1 MKITL
6 TGFRC
11 HLDTELTI
19 ADGMI
24 TLLKGPSGIGKS
36 TIFQAIFWCLYGSL
50 RHIRNH
56 NNSRDKCSVTLEL
69 NQIPF
74 NINGSCEKLK
84 IMRQKS
90 PDLFRI
96 YVIKENG
103 TDIYEDK
110 VAQKIIDTAYGTK
123 ELFLAACYLVQN
135 GRSLLLTGTNAE
147 KMDLLN
153 KLSFNTEDPEE
164 FINTIDEELN
174 KIQAEFTSK
183 QALFTQACDIF
194 QRDINANNLDMS
206 KFLNPQHR
214 PALIQQLKEQQKLA
228 KELEVKVLQQE
239 RALGIQSSLET
250 TQIQLQKNLSQ
261 LRDVS
266 NEEIILLEK
275 ELHDLTQ
282 QNPEQR
288 ECLLKEL
295 QLIQDKLQS
304 IPPSSIQY
312 SEKDLMEAS
321 LLQREY
327 DTNIS
332 QCQKLGCPYDEE
344 SLNTEIKHLQNIIDI
359 QPRLQAYSQILTVQA
374 QLDKL
379 KGPMATDEDILI
391 AQDHLRKLQ
400 DSVNILKCPHC
411 QKPVRFMNNT
421 LIPGECEPASK
432 DIILEASL
440 HLNNLIEGRKRSLEI
455 KNLNQQLDSLKVL
468 VGDLHEHRDLKDLQV
483 LKDMKSPIEI
493 LQMKERLTELSRI
506 QVVKKPSESPHRIRE
521 ILSRQQHLE
530 RREKLITELEKLPP
544 ISMNTKDMT
553 IRIEWLRNE
562 IKNLREIQATRKTL
576 QQQLEDTREKLKQIH
591 IDTTVRS
598 QLVDIQKQ
606 IQENTY
612 ILNESEKIDIFLR
625 RQTELEK
632 EREELTNLHK
642 TVVNLQQ
649 LKHLAVEIECHALQ
663 GTVDSINVSLMEITE
678 KLFDDPISISLKLFK
693 TLKTTQRVKPS
704 VNISLNYKGGE
715 FDTISELSGGE
726 CDRISLAIT
735 IALAK
740 LHGAPFL
747 LLDECLASLDTQ
759 LKETAVKTLRQQLG
773 SQKTIIC
780 INHDSVEGIYDNI
793 IGL

>member
-1 MKITL
+1 MKIKL

-24 TLLKGPSGIGKS
+24 TLLRGPSGIGKS

-56 NNSRDKCSVTLEL
+56 NDSKGKCSVILEL
-69 NQIPF
+69 NRVPF
-74 NINGSCEKLK
+74 NISGTKFK

-96 YVIKENG
+96 YVIREDG
-103 TDIYEDK
+103 TEIYEDK

-135 GRSLLLTGTNAE
+135 GRSLLLTGTNTE

-164 FINTIDEELN
+164 FIDEIDKELN
-174 KIQAEFTSK
+174 RIQVEFISK

-206 KFLNPQHR
+206 IFLNPEHR
-214 PALIQQLKEQQKLA
+214 PALIEQLKEQQKLA

-250 TQIQLQKNLSQ
+250 TQTQLQKNLSQ

-275 ELHDLTQ
+275 ELEDLTQ

-288 ECLLKEL
+288 ECLQREL

-304 IPPSSIQY
+304 IQPSSIQY

-321 LLQREY
+321 ILQREY

-332 QCQKLGCPYDEE
+332 QCQKLGCPYDVE
-344 SLNTEIKHLQNIIDI
+344 SLNTEIKSLQNILDI
-359 QPRLQAYSQILTVQA
+359 QPRLQAYSQILTVQT

-379 KGPMATDEDILI
+379 KGPIATDEDILI

-411 QKPVRFMNNT
+411 QKPVRSMNNI
-421 LIPGECEPASK
+421 LVPGECEPVSK
-432 DIILEASL
+432 DRILEASL
-440 HLNNLIEGRKRSLEI
+440 HLDNLIEGRKRSLEI
-455 KNLNQQLDSLKVL
+455 KNLNQQLESLKVV
-468 VGDLHEHRDLKDLQV
+468 VGDLPDPKDLKNI
-483 LKDMKSPIEI
+483 KSPIEI

-506 QVVKKPSESPHRIRE
+506 QVVKKPSECPDRIRE
-521 ILSRQQHLE
+521 ILSRQHYLE

-544 ISMNTKDMT
+544 ISMDTTEMSN
-553 IRIEWLRNE
+553 RIGWLRNE
-562 IKNLREIQATRKTL
+562 LKNLREIQATRKAL
-576 QQQLEDTREKLKQIH
+576 QQQLEDTQRKLKQIH

-612 ILNESEKIDIFLR
+612 ILNASEKIDIFLR
-625 RQTELEK
+625 RQTELQK
-632 EREELTNLHK
+632 EREELINLHK
-642 TVVNLQQ
+642 TVVNLQR
-649 LKHLAVEIECHALQ
+649 LKHLAVEIECQVLQ

-735 IALAK
+735 IAIAK

-793 IGL
+793 ISL